1 MKNFTSIVKVSL
13 SIVREPTSKSELL
26 VGFSKLRNMHL
37 FPDLKCLYFEQNGC
51 TELSGLDT
59 NTKMVCLYM
68 HENAISKIEN
78 LNTLTELKVLNLSD
92 NLITKVENLENNTQ
106 LDSLYLARNRIGQ
119 NGIDDLR
126 GLLEC
131 QSLVSL
137 DIQNNRI
144 DDPAVME
151 EIFYKLPNLRV
162 LYL

>member
-1 MKNFTSIVKVSL
+1 
-13 SIVREPTSKSELL
+13 
-26 VGFSKLRNMHL
+26 MHL

-51 TELSGLDT
+51 TELSGLET

-78 LNTLTELKVLNLSD
+78 LNTLTALKVLNLSD
-92 NLITKVENLENNTQ
+92 NLITKVENLENNTE

-126 GLLEC
+126 GLLDC
-131 QSLVSL
+131 PSLVSL